1 MVGGGEITRLCFPFL
16 IVAWLSLDRNLWL
29 SSICMG
35 LAVATKQT
43 AWFFVPFY
51 IILLFRT
58 QGMKKMLA
66 AVSIIACI
74 FIITNL
80 PFIIA
85 APQLWIASILSP
97 MADPMF
103 PLGSGLIS
111 LVISG
116 ILHLQ
121 SAFPF
126 TVLEGIAFV
135 TAVLWYSRYCR
146 RYPQTGIVL
155 AIIPLFFAWRS
166 LVSYF
171 FYIDIILLAYIMVH
185 DRSAQGEI
193 TSDSNLTG
201 GRSIILMPVSK

>member
-1 MVGGGEITRLCFPFL
+1 
-16 IVAWLSLDRNLWL
+16 
-29 SSICMG
+29 MG

-58 QGMKKMLA
+58 QGIKKMLA
-66 AVSIIACI
+66 AMSIITFI

-85 APQLWIASILSP
+85 APKLWIASILSP

-111 LVISG
+111 LVTSG
-116 ILHLQ
+116 ILQIQ

-126 TVLEGIAFV
+126 TILEGIAFV
-135 TAVLWYSRYCR
+135 TAILWYWRYCR

-166 LVSYF
+166 LFSYF
-171 FYIDIILLAYIMVH
+171 FYVDIILLAYIMVH
-185 DRSAQGEI
+185 DRSAQEAI
-193 TSDSNLTG
+193 MPDSNLPG
-201 GRSIILMPVSK
+201 NRSIIFMPVSK